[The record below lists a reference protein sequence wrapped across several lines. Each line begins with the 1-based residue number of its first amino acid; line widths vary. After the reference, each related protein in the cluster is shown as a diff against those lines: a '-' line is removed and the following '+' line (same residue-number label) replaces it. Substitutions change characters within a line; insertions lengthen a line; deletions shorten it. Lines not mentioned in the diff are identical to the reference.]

1 LTLVSGASVEVLAI
15 VSLMGPW
22 GETPL
27 HCVVDLRVGQSLCV
41 GLEADGVVV

>member
-15 VSLMGPW
+15 MSLVGPW